1 MRLTI
6 RGWTALF
13 VVIVSLAMGWEF
25 GPRALNAVVMP
36 LAIVLIAGL
45 VTVGRADRPEIRRTP
60 VPEGFP
66 GDRRTVEI
74 AIESSST
81 VSATVRDDV
90 GDGLTVL
97 DADGETAALEDGA
110 PVVETT
116 LDGDDRVTYEVRLEE
131 RGERRLGPMTI
142 TVSDVFGLVRR
153 RFADEAT
160 TTVLVYPRVYDV
172 RSGPGSHIRAVT
184 DAIAGQDR
192 EAFDHLR
199 EYQRGD
205 SLRDVHWKSAAK
217 RPDADLVVTE
227 YADTEETGSATIAAE
242 CAAGRDDELA
252 TAVASVAIH
261 LLEAGVDVGL
271 ALPNGD
277 CEPGS
282 GRDHYRRLLAA
293 TARLEAGELEESRRD
308 EWDVVI
314 RSDADGTRVVI
325 DDRSIPFERLVGDR
339 DREATLQNGF
349 GAPDRRRQ
357 NRPDGGPD
365 DPGVT
370 S

>member
-13 VVIVSLAMGWEF
+13 VVVVSLAMGWKF
-25 GPRALNAVVMP
+25 GPRALNAVVVP
-36 LAIVLIAGL
+36 LAVVLLAGL
-45 VTVGRADRPEIRRTP
+45 VAVGRADRPGIRRAP

-66 GDRRTVEI
+66 GDRRT
-74 AIESSST
+74 IELEFETSSA

-90 GDGLTVL
+90 GEGVTVL
-97 DADGETAALEDGA
+97 AGDDGTTAIDDGA
-110 PVVETT
+110 PVVDTT
-116 LDGDDRVTYEVRLEE
+116 LEGDGGVGYEIRLEE
-131 RGERRLGPMTI
+131 RGEHRLGPATI
-142 TVSDVFGLVRR
+142 TVSDLFGLVRR
-153 RFADEAT
+153 RFADEGT
-160 TTVLVYPRVYDV
+160 TTVLVYPRVYEV
-172 RSGPGSHIRAVT
+172 RSGPGSAIRAVT
-184 DAIAGQDR
+184 DALAGQDR

-242 CAAGRDDELA
+242 CAPDRGDELA
-252 TAVASVAIH
+252 TAVASVAVH
-261 LLEAGVDVGL
+261 LLETDVDVGL

-282 GRDHYRRLLAA
+282 GRDHSRRLLAA
-293 TARLEAGELEESRRD
+293 AARLEAGELEASRRA
-308 EWDVVI
+308 EADVVI

-325 DDRSIPFERLVGDR
+325 DDRSIPFERLVGD
-339 DREATLQNGF
+339 
-349 GAPDRRRQ
+349 PDRTTTPYDGPGASDRRG
-357 NRPDGGPD
+357 RDGTDGGPD
-365 DPGVT
+365 EPEVT